1 MAAAA
6 REGEGEVRRDMWGQ
20 EYRTASGGCAAALD
34 EHYAHT
40 MSFGRGRGHAVLR
53 AAAADPRCALASS
66 LAAHH
71 VAPRDPARAA
81 AFLAAAADN
90 LGAATE
96 YERAVFR
103 ALSALIGEERDE
115 QVAIERHFE
124 LLKEFPR
131 DLMSLKRAQLICFYM
146 GRPDTSLKFV
156 EQVSSL
162 QRLVY
167 VYMLTKWKY
176 RI

>member
-1 MAAAA
+1 
-6 REGEGEVRRDMWGQ
+6 MWGQ

-53 AAAADPRCALASS
+53 
-66 LAAHH
+66 
-71 VAPRDPARAA
+71 
-81 AFLAAAADN
+81 
-90 LGAATE
+90 GAATE

-156 EQVSSL
+156 EQ
-162 QRLVY
+162 
-167 VYMLTKWKY
+167 
-176 RI
+176 RIKTRTTFTACLLSHY